1 MNDETTNE
9 TTDDMTDEMTD
20 EMTNEMTNE
29 MTDGPGVRADA
40 DERDGMTDGTGPT
53 TDGDSYDM
61 PDGGATDVG
70 GDTYEAT
77 GDTTDGLGEMNER
90 SGGRSDGDTTDTT
103 DGGDEANAHL
113 PTVVIVG
120 RPNVGKSTLFNR
132 ILGEQAAIVEDR
144 PGVTR
149 DRKELEAEWLD
160 VPFRMID
167 TGGWMPRGSD
177 LDDKVSRQVEAAVA
191 EADLVMFLVDASV
204 GILED
209 DEAVASWLRRGGHQ
223 VVVVANK
230 ADNNQREDQLWQFL
244 SLGLGD
250 AVPVSALHGR
260 RAGDLLD
267 VVLERLGDKAVPNSY
282 EEDDGE
288 GWTGDVDGEP
298 SAAPRVAIVGRPNV
312 GKSTLF
318 NRLVGADRS
327 VVHDMAGT
335 TRDAIDTLVETED
348 GPIVFVDTAG
358 MRRRSR
364 IDDSA
369 EYYSMVR
376 ALRAIDDAD
385 VALLVIDAA
394 EGVTGQDQRLAE
406 RVDASG
412 CPIVVLLNKW
422 ETIDDPERRI
432 ELEAGVRRK
441 LSFLGDVPVL
451 KISALTGKNVH
462 KLRPVLQEAITQYHR
477 RIPTRDVNQ
486 VIAQAQQQ
494 SPAGGGAKV
503 LYAVQ
508 GATDPPTF
516 TLFVNRELP
525 QHHVRFLE
533 RRIREAFD
541 FGSTPIK
548 LRIRK
553 RTD

>member
-1 MNDETTNE
+1 MSAMET
-9 TTDDMTDEMTD
+9 
-20 EMTNEMTNE
+20 
-29 MTDGPGVRADA
+29 P
-40 DERDGMTDGTGPT
+40 
-53 TDGDSYDM
+53 
-61 PDGGATDVG
+61 
-70 GDTYEAT
+70 
-77 GDTTDGLGEMNER
+77 
-90 SGGRSDGDTTDTT
+90 
-103 DGGDEANAHL
+103 L
-113 PTVVIVG
+113 PTLVIVG

-132 ILGEQAAIVEDR
+132 VLGEQQAIVEDR

-149 DRKELEAEWLD
+149 DRKELEAEWLG
-160 VPFRMID
+160 VPFRVID
-167 TGGWMPRGSD
+167 TGGWMPRGND
-177 LDDKVSRQVEAAVA
+177 LDDKVSRQVEAAVQ
-191 EADLVMFLVDASV
+191 EADLVLFVVDASV

-209 DEAVASWLRRGGHQ
+209 DEAVANWLRRGDHE
-223 VVVVANK
+223 VLVVANK
-230 ADNNQREDQLWQFL
+230 ADNNQREEQLWQFL

-250 AVPVSALHGR
+250 AIPVSALHGR

-267 VVLERLGDKAVPNSY
+267 VVLERFGDKAVAVEPS
-282 EEDDGE
+282 EAA
-288 GWTGDVDGEP
+288 WTGDVEVEAPD
-298 SAAPRVAIVGRPNV
+298 APRVAIVGRPNV

-318 NRLVGADRS
+318 NRLVGEDRA

-335 TRDAIDTLVETED
+335 TRDAIDTIVETED

-385 VALLVIDAA
+385 VALLVIDAT

-422 ETIDDPERRI
+422 ELIDDPDHRI
-432 ELEAGVRRK
+432 EIEAGVKRK
-441 LSFLGDVPVL
+441 LAFLGDVPVL

-462 KLRPVLQEAITQYHR
+462 KLRPRLQEAITQYHR
-477 RIPTRDVNQ
+477 RVPTKDVNK
-486 VIAQAQQQ
+486 VIADAQQQ

-525 QHHVRFLE
+525 QHHVRYLE
-533 RRIREAFD
+533 RRIREEFE

-553 RTD
+553 KSD

>member
-1 MNDETTNE
+1 MSAMETQ
-9 TTDDMTDEMTD
+9 
-20 EMTNEMTNE
+20 
-29 MTDGPGVRADA
+29 
-40 DERDGMTDGTGPT
+40 
-53 TDGDSYDM
+53 
-61 PDGGATDVG
+61 
-70 GDTYEAT
+70 
-77 GDTTDGLGEMNER
+77 
-90 SGGRSDGDTTDTT
+90 
-103 DGGDEANAHL
+103 L
-113 PTVVIVG
+113 PTLVIVG

-132 ILGEQAAIVEDR
+132 VLGEQQAIVEDR

-149 DRKELEAEWLD
+149 DRKELEAEWLG
-160 VPFRMID
+160 VPFRVID

-177 LDDKVSRQVEAAVA
+177 LDDKVSRQVEAAVQ
-191 EADLVMFLVDASV
+191 EADLVLFVVDASV
-204 GILED
+204 GILEE
-209 DEAVASWLRRGGHQ
+209 DEAVANWLRRGDHE
-223 VVVVANK
+223 VIVVANK
-230 ADNNQREDQLWQFL
+230 ADNNQREEQLWQFL
-244 SLGLGD
+244 SLGLGE
-250 AVPVSALHGR
+250 AIPVSALHGR

-267 VVLERLGDKAVPNSY
+267 VVLERFGDKAVANEPS
-282 EEDDGE
+282 E
-288 GWTGDVDGEP
+288 GAWTGDVEIEAPD
-298 SAAPRVAIVGRPNV
+298 APRVAIVGRPNV

-318 NRLVGADRS
+318 NRLVGEDRS

-335 TRDAIDTLVETED
+335 TRDAIDTIVETED

-385 VALLVIDAA
+385 VALLVIDAT

-422 ETIDDPERRI
+422 ELIDDPDHRI
-432 ELEAGVRRK
+432 EIEAGVKRK
-441 LSFLGDVPVL
+441 LAFLGDVPVL

-462 KLRPVLQEAITQYHR
+462 KLRPRLQEAITQYHR
-477 RIPTRDVNQ
+477 RVPTKDVNK
-486 VIAQAQQQ
+486 VIADAQQQ

-503 LYAVQ
+503 LFAVQ

-525 QHHVRFLE
+525 QHHVRYLE
-533 RRIREAFD
+533 RRIREEFE

-553 RTD
+553 KSD

>member
-1 MNDETTNE
+1 
-9 TTDDMTDEMTD
+9 MTAMESS
-20 EMTNEMTNE
+20 
-29 MTDGPGVRADA
+29 P
-40 DERDGMTDGTGPT
+40 
-53 TDGDSYDM
+53 
-61 PDGGATDVG
+61 
-70 GDTYEAT
+70 
-77 GDTTDGLGEMNER
+77 
-90 SGGRSDGDTTDTT
+90 
-103 DGGDEANAHL
+103 L
-113 PTVVIVG
+113 PTLVIVG

-132 ILGEQAAIVEDR
+132 ILGEQQAIVEDR

-149 DRKELEAEWLD
+149 DRKELEAEWLG
-160 VPFRMID
+160 VPFRVID

-177 LDDKVSRQVEAAVA
+177 LDDKVSRQVEAAVQ
-191 EADLVMFLVDASV
+191 EADLVVFVVDASV

-209 DEAVASWLRRGGHQ
+209 DESVANWLRRGDHD
-223 VVVVANK
+223 VLVVANK
-230 ADNNQREDQLWQFL
+230 ADNNQREEQLWQFL

-250 AVPVSALHGR
+250 AIPVSALHGR

-267 VVLERLGDKAVPNSY
+267 VVLERFGDKAVV
-282 EEDDGE
+282 GE
-288 GWTGDVDGEP
+288 PSEAAWTGDVEIEAP
-298 SAAPRVAIVGRPNV
+298 EAPRVAIVGRPNV

-318 NRLVGADRS
+318 NRLVGEVRS

-385 VALLVIDAA
+385 VALLVIDAT

-422 ETIDDPERRI
+422 ELIDDPDQRVEI
-432 ELEAGVRRK
+432 EAGVKRK

-462 KLRPVLQEAITQYHR
+462 KLRPRLQEAITQYHR
-477 RIPTRDVNQ
+477 RVPTKDVNK
-486 VIAQAQQQ
+486 VIADAQQQ

-525 QHHVRFLE
+525 QHHVRYLE
-533 RRIREAFD
+533 RRIREEFE
-541 FGSTPIK
+541 FGATPIK

-553 RTD
+553 RND